1 MASPVSQASPAAGL
15 PTRETLIT
23 DLAHANHAIERLTVD
38 VNNHAQEN
46 ARLRKALEKQIEAD
60 RAERAKYMSEIS
72 RLNTR
77 CLKVATL
84 SSELEKVRDDVVIY
98 KARFDQSDHERAT
111 AEQNLAMS
119 RDRYESELVSMR
131 LKLSDQQW
139 DATTKEKAHDAELK
153 RLADEH
159 ADTLRHAKGQSDDL
173 EVKLA
178 QSQEKIAT
186 LRERLRQSKGSPVK
200 AATPVAQQPISIPA
214 TPAVPLAAAAIPI
227 VATAK
232 PVEAAKLGV
241 SAESPKLPAAQ
252 PSVTHGDGG
261 VVTQGSA
268 AVRVVQVC
276 LYFYLYVMSC

>member
-119 RDRYESELVSMR
+119 RDRYESQLVSMR
-131 LKLSDQQW
+131 LKLTNQQW

-153 RLADEH
+153 LLIDE
-159 ADTLRHAKGQSDDL
+159 SDDL
-173 EVKLA
+173 KVKLA
-178 QSQEKIAT
+178 HRQETIAT
-186 LRERLRQSKGSPVK
+186 LREQLRQSKGSLVK
-200 AATPVAQQPISIPA
+200 AAAPVAQQPISIPA
-214 TPAVPLAAAAIPI
+214 APVVPLAASTIPV

-232 PVEAAKLGV
+232 PVEAAKSGV